1 MLKQN
6 FSADFAA
13 GWILSHGT
21 SQNFSIHCKVKGG
34 GVYGEDNNH
43 HQSFRVAAIHER
55 KCY

>member
-13 GWILSHGT
+13 GSILSHGT
-21 SQNFSIHCKVKGG
+21 SQSFSIHCKVKGG
-34 GVYGEDNNH
+34 GAYGEDNNH